1 MHISVAQEH
10 AEAHGPHQGIAVI
23 GCDGK
28 HPQNC
33 ERDFHRLVRAEEP
46 MLKAL
51 PVVAV
56 DLLELRPESRLG
68 VRSRKCHIHLAR
80 HLQAHVP
87 AQAFPLHEDARW
99 GPWRACAVLV
109 EAS

>member
-68 VRSRKCHIHLAR
+68 VRSRKCHIHLPHDTFR
-80 HLQAHVP
+80 LM
-87 AQAFPLHEDARW
+87 
-99 GPWRACAVLV
+99 
-109 EAS
+109 